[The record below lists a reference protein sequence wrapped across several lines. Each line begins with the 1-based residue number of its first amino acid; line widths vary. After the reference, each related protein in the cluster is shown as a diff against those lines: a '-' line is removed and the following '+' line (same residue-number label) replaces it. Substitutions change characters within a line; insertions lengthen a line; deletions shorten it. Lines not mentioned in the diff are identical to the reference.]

1 MLEKV
6 IELLLG
12 LAVGA
17 AGVVGLSTAVD
28 ATAEAQVSA
37 PSVADK
43 VAAARQRVDEIRRDV
58 EGRATAEAEAEAD
71 AAVESDGDVEAAGV
85 DGRANAAAAIE
96 AAMEL
101 APEAAD
107 VGLENAW
114 EHVTTAPAGQP
125 AAGDGSAEDASVE
138 VEADASVNV
147 DVSAGLGRP

>member
-12 LAVGA
+12 LTVGA
-17 AGVVGLSTAVD
+17 AGVVGISTAAD
-28 ATAEAQVSA
+28 ATAEAQVRA
-37 PSVADK
+37 PSVTEK
-43 VAAARQRVDEIRRDV
+43 VAAARQRVEEIRRDV
-58 EGRATAEAEAEAD
+58 EEDATAEAEADAGAEAN
-71 AAVESDGDVEAAGV
+71 AQGDVETAGV

-96 AAMEL
+96 AAIEL

-107 VGLENAW
+107 FGLENAW
-114 EHVTTAPAGQP
+114 EQVTTAPAGP
-125 AAGDGSAEDASVE
+125 PVEDGSDADASAE